1 MILIFAGGIGN
12 LQSVVLVDIGGMDKI
27 SKITGCF
34 TMAMA
39 ISLLIGI
46 PLAGNYYNH
55 YTGRYLIVLLPCL
68 E

>member
-1 MILIFAGGIGN
+1 
-12 LQSVVLVDIGGMDKI
+12 MDNI
-27 SKITGCF
+27 SKIMGVF
-34 TMAMA
+34 TMSMA

-55 YTGRYLIVLLPCL
+55 YTGRDIIVLLACF